1 MIMRIKRFKEGDP
14 KVGDYVICEEMI
26 FTGKEFN
33 EICEFISNN
42 IGKVIEINEI
52 IRINKKFI
60 FYTIL
65 YEEIPNNL
73 KSFAHFNGKNINL
86 RQMTRKEIIKFSK
99 DRTELEEYLM
109 AKKYGL

>member
-14 KVGDYVICEEMI
+14 RVGDYVICEEMI

-42 IGKVIEINEI
+42 IGQVIEINEI
-52 IRINKKFI
+52 KRINKKFI

-86 RQMTRKEIIKFSK
+86 RQMKREEIIKFSK
-99 DRTELEEYLM
+99 DRNELEEYLT